1 MAAAIAIIKTAP
13 AARSFVFFIISLYS
27 GETKSAND
35 SMDELIASADNT
47 APITITTAIHSVWD
61 KPKKKPAITTQI
73 AAKQCIH
80 ALCSFCI
87 NKRMPL
93 KAYRKLAKKY
103 HPDTNAGNPDAEKKF
118 KEVTEAYSV
127 LSDPEKKKMYD
138 QFGFAAFDQGAGAYS
153 QQGGG
158 NPYGS
163 AYGNPFGGS
172 GNNGG
177 YHEFHF
183 EGNADDMFGDF
194 FDQMFHGKSR
204 GFGSERYTR
213 SGSSRHPFED
223 AFSGRGMAEDLDLH
237 AEVSIRLEE
246 AASGCEKQI
255 TLRNPDG
262 TTNTLLVKIPA
273 GIESGK
279 SIRLRGKGHTG
290 SNGRRGDLLLKVN
303 VEEKKGFERRGMD
316 IYTTIQIPYT
326 TAVFGGEARVST
338 LYGDVVCKIKEGTQS
353 GSKLRLRGKGMVSM
367 KDANVHGDHYAT
379 IEIAVPRS
387 LNRTARQKLMEY
399 KEAC

>member
-1 MAAAIAIIKTAP
+1 MM
-13 AARSFVFFIISLYS
+13 
-27 GETKSAND
+27 ETKRDYYEVLGVSRNA
-35 SMDELIASADNT
+35 DEKEI
-47 APITITTAIHSVWD
+47 
-61 KPKKKPAITTQI
+61 
-73 AAKQCIH
+73 
-80 ALCSFCI
+80 
-87 NKRMPL
+87 KR
-93 KAYRKLAKKY
+93 AYRKLAKKY

-223 AFSGRGMAEDLDLH
+223 AFSGRGTAEDLDLH

-246 AASGCEKQI
+246 ADCIQYYGNSHAEQAE
-255 TLRNPDG
+255 TLQLSHLCDG
-262 TTNTLLVKIPA
+262 ADDRSRSVP
-273 GIESGK
+273 
-279 SIRLRGKGHTG
+279 GKGSHAGT
-290 SNGRRGDLLLKVN
+290 S
-303 VEEKKGFERRGMD
+303 
-316 IYTTIQIPYT
+316 
-326 TAVFGGEARVST
+326 S
-338 LYGDVVCKIKEGTQS
+338 VVHQPAS
-353 GSKLRLRGKGMVSM
+353 
-367 KDANVHGDHYAT
+367 
-379 IEIAVPRS
+379 
-387 LNRTARQKLMEY
+387 
-399 KEAC
+399 